1 LGFQSTSLCVHGDTV
16 LKIEYVTSA
25 TVSGPT
31 LPVPLIIFFC
41 GFFIFEQADRAL
53 ATTSVASS
61 SWSQEDIRKYVD
73 ILEMDECP
81 EQVKVL
87 WLKTLCE
94 KETQDSLRQLLSH
107 ALDVDQPDLI
117 SFRQLLHS
125 SPHTRMG
132 GFPPSIFLDNILNS
146 DAAGEEGNK

>member
-1 LGFQSTSLCVHGDTV
+1 
-16 LKIEYVTSA
+16 
-25 TVSGPT
+25 
-31 LPVPLIIFFC
+31 
-41 GFFIFEQADRAL
+41 
-53 ATTSVASS
+53 
-61 SWSQEDIRKYVD
+61 
-73 ILEMDECP
+73 MDECP

-132 GFPPSIFLDNILNS
+132 GNPPSIFLDNILNS

>member
-1 LGFQSTSLCVHGDTV
+1 M
-16 LKIEYVTSA
+16 TSA

-41 GFFIFEQADRAL
+41 GFFIFEQVDRAL

-73 ILEMDECP
+73 ILDKDDCP

-87 WLKTLCE
+87 WLKTLLT

-107 ALDVDQPDLI
+107 ALDVEQPDLN

-125 SPHTRMG
+125 SPHTSMG
-132 GFPPSIFLDNILNS
+132 GFPTSIFLDNIFNS
-146 DAAGEEGNK
+146 NAAGEEGNK